1 MKKKILLKNKIVL
14 LRSDNFILKILGQ
27 FGTLQQ
33 AKWFIEDEYPD
44 FYKDICQYS
53 KFESS
58 EFITI
63 E

>member
-1 MKKKILLKNKIVL
+1 M